1 MKWLEA
7 SFAQPPGATPP
18 IPNGF
23 SAGAAGAAGAAA
35 RCRDA
40 LG

>member
-23 SAGAAGAAGAAA
+23 SAGAAGTAA
-35 RCRDA
+35 RGRDA